1 MSNVHR
7 LKSNLIAAALFTG
20 AAAVACGQVAPGPAV
35 AFTWDDLPAHSALPT
50 GESRLAIIKSILETM
65 KGQGLPPAYGFI
77 NGIRT
82 QEEPGTESVLK
93 AWRAAGNPLG
103 NHTWSHM
110 NLNTASAEAWE
121 QDAEKNESLLRQ
133 YAQGKDWHWLRY
145 PNLAEGQAEKRIAIR
160 TYLAGKGYHV
170 ASVTMSFGD
179 WAFNAPY
186 ARCVAQHNDAAIA
199 QLEAE
204 YLKAADDTITY
215 TRAAS
220 QSTTGRDIPYV
231 LLMHVGALDAK
242 LLPRLLAL
250 YKQRGFRFIT
260 LEQAEADPFYA
271 TDHTIVPTANRSTIE
286 AVAAAKSIQLP
297 PHPALPNMDNI
308 CR

>member
-1 MSNVHR
+1 MR
-7 LKSNLIAAALFTG
+7 LLQYIALAVFCTASAAA
-20 AAAVACGQVAPGPAV
+20 QSV
-35 AFTWDDLPAHSALPT
+35 AFTWDDLPAHSSLPP
-50 GESRLAIIKSILETM
+50 GDSRLQIAQSILKTM
-65 KGQGLPPAYGFI
+65 HQQGLPPAYGFV

-93 AWRAAGNPLG
+93 AWRTAGNPLG

-110 NLNTASAEAWE
+110 NLGTADVEAWKL
-121 QDAEKNESLLRQ
+121 DVEKNEPLLKQ
-133 YAQGKDWHWLRY
+133 YADGANWHWLRY
-145 PNLAEGQAEKRIAIR
+145 PNLAEAQGEKRIAMR
-160 TYLAGKGYHV
+160 AYLAEHKYRV

-179 WAFNAPY
+179 YAWNAPY

-199 QLEAE
+199 QLEAT

-220 QSTTGRDIPYV
+220 KTALNREIPYV
-231 LLMHVGALDAK
+231 LLMHVGALDSK
-242 LLPRLLAL
+242 LLPRLLTL
-250 YKQRGFRFIT
+250 FKERGFHFVT

-271 TDHTIVPTANRSTIE
+271 TDRDIQPDAPRATIE
-286 AVAAAKSIQLP
+286 AAAAAKGITLP
-297 PHPALPNMDNI
+297 PRPALPNMDNV